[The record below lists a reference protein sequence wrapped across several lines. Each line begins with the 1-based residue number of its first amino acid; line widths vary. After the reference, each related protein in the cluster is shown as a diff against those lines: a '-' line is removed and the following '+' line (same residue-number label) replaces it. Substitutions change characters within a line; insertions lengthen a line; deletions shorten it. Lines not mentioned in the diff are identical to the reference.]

1 MSSSDSKEQEKSE
14 TVLPIKKKRQFTW
27 TEKRTAQFEKMKKMN
42 VERKKEKKEKGK
54 GEKEKPKLESEEEK
68 KEVEEGEEVEDK
80 QSKRIMKRVMD
91 THFLARKDRHTVGTT
106 SEPSSESS
114 ESENESSE
122 SEEESDS
129 SEEIKSSKRKKGK
142 KRSYSATPKRF
153 NLQKQIES
161 LRAKNKQLQSLFVTT
176 KIKKSRKKY
185 ESEGSEDEY
194 QEEEEEYERPSKR
207 SVDKVPIERPTAPYF
222 FC

>member
-1 MSSSDSKEQEKSE
+1 MTEGLAETQVEKLKALSEHISYDSVNDYKNKLSVIKETYFPTSRK
-14 TVLPIKKKRQFTW
+14 PA
-27 TEKRTAQFEKMKKMN
+27 TEATI
-42 VERKKEKKEKGK
+42 
-54 GEKEKPKLESEEEK
+54 LTEE
-68 KEVEEGEEVEDK
+68 
-80 QSKRIMKRVMD
+80 
-91 THFLARKDRHTVGTT
+91 FA
-106 SEPSSESS
+106 S

-142 KRSYSATPKRF
+142 KRVYSTAPKQSK
-153 NLQKQIES
+153 LQKQIES

-176 KIKKSRKKY
+176 KIKKARKKY

-194 QEEEEEYERPSKR
+194 QEEEEEEYERPSKR
-207 SVDKVPIERPTAPYF
+207 SVDKVPIERPTTPYF